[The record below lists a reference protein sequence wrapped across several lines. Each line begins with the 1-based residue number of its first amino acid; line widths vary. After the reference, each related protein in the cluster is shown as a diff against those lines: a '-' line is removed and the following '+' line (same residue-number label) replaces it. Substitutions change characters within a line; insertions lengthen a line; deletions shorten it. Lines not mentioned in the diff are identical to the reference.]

1 MSISLTT
8 ESRAGPVT
16 AQTAFNDR
24 VEDIQKEADET
35 DPLTNNDT
43 QAEKA
48 SAVYSHCD
56 DGNELL
62 SWMASRLRAFVLKML
77 LKCCDWSLTIVS
89 CIALLSLFIYMWAD
103 LPTMTSSYKQAN
115 EHLNGTVSHSPNYV
129 GFGKRQNLVCNSSIS
144 IGTVLPTKKTFLP
157 YLDFE

>member
-77 LKCCDWSLTIVS
+77 LKCCDWSLTILY
-89 CIALLSLFIYMWAD
+89 CIALFFIFKYMWTN
-103 LPTMTSSYKQAN
+103 LPRMTSYYKQAN
-115 EHLNGTVSHSPNYV
+115 EHLNGTVSQSPNYV
-129 GFGKRQNLVCNSSIS
+129 EFGERKSLFCNTTLS
-144 IGTVLPTKKTFLP
+144 IGTVLPTGKTFLAF
-157 YLDFE
+157 LD